1 MLIGPGLPN
10 LKPGAPLDDQ
20 PSMLIEE
27 ARRRLR
33 EQDEGPGESSAIL
46 KRLVVAFVLVALL
59 AILCLVVLPRYN
71 VHLPP
76 MVPLL
81 AFVVIVVGAL
91 MSSYTP
97 PRKKVK
103 CDCEEEGRPIC
114 CSGPRPL
121 RFPTERDQ

>member
-1 MLIGPGLPN
+1 MLIGPGLPDRRQ
-10 LKPGAPLDDQ
+10 GVPLDDQ
-20 PSMLIEE
+20 PSMLIED

-33 EQDEGPGESSAIL
+33 EQEGGPGESMAVL
-46 KRLVVAFVLVALL
+46 KRLVIAFVLVALL
-59 AILCLVVLPRYN
+59 AVLCLVVLPRYN

-76 MVPLL
+76 TVPLL
-81 AFVVIVVGAL
+81 AFVVIVVGTL

-97 PRKKVK
+97 PRKKPK
-103 CDCEEEGRPIC
+103 CNCDDEGRPIC

>member
-1 MLIGPGLPN
+1 MLIGPGLSGPR
-10 LKPGAPLDDQ
+10 PGVPLDDQ
-20 PSMLIEE
+20 PSMLIED

-33 EQDEGPGESSAIL
+33 EQEDGPSESMAVL

-59 AILCLVVLPRYN
+59 AVLCLVVLPRYN

-81 AFVVIVVGAL
+81 GFVVIVVGTL

-97 PRKKVK
+97 PRKKPK
-103 CDCEEEGRPIC
+103 CDCDDEGRPIC

>member
-1 MLIGPGLPN
+1 MLIGPGLPA
-10 LKPGAPLDDQ
+10 PRVGVPLDDQ
-20 PSMLIEE
+20 PSMLIED

-33 EQDEGPGESSAIL
+33 EQDEGPGESMAIL
-46 KRLVVAFVLVALL
+46 KRLVVAFVVVALL
-59 AILCLVVLPRYN
+59 AVLCLVVLPRYN

-97 PRKKVK
+97 PRKKPR
-103 CDCEEEGRPIC
+103 CNCQDEGQPIC
-114 CSGPRPL
+114 CPGPRPVRL
-121 RFPTERDQ
+121 PPERDQ

>member
-10 LKPGAPLDDQ
+10 PRPGAPLDDQ
-20 PSMLIEE
+20 PSMLIED

-46 KRLVVAFVLVALL
+46 RRLVVAFVLVALL
-59 AILCLVVLPRYN
+59 AILCLAVLPRYN

-81 AFVVIVVGAL
+81 AFVVIVAGAL

-97 PRKKVK
+97 PRRKPK
-103 CDCEEEGRPIC
+103 CGCEDEGRPIC

-121 RFPTERDQ
+121 RFPTEREQ